1 MGTAHPSCLLNQK
14 FWWDFSRIFLFKSF
28 SAASFGLRGGV
39 VDVNGAEKRPPC
51 KSTENNLDGN
61 WKISFKRQ
69 WPLHSAYSK
78 KENYKMFF
86 CGKKGFLQVLLIPEI
101 AVCSERV
108 IWVGI
113 NMEKGSSARRDP
125 LTYWVTLM
133 SGKGGLFPGQGGLG
147 KVCWGPSEA
156 SLSFSARPFFPPVKS
171 FSPSLQDISL
181 LLPPAKLFCPC
192 EASQNSCP
200 ASHTQKPCRS
210 E

>member
-1 MGTAHPSCLLNQK
+1 
-14 FWWDFSRIFLFKSF
+14 
-28 SAASFGLRGGV
+28 
-39 VDVNGAEKRPPC
+39 
-51 KSTENNLDGN
+51 
-61 WKISFKRQ
+61 
-69 WPLHSAYSK
+69 
-78 KENYKMFF
+78 MFF
-86 CGKKGFLQVLLIPEI
+86 CGKKVFLQVLQIPEI

-147 KVCWGPSEA
+147 KVCWGPLWSFSASSFFPPCEA

-171 FSPSLQDISL
+171 FSPSLQDFSL

-210 E
+210 ESSLANLLRAIDTSDHT